1 MNIELEIDSPQ
12 NATANMQK
20 DVALFDAHEAR
31 ASRNIHLRFYSWDK
45 PAVTF
50 GYAQK
55 PEKTIDLK
63 KAKKLGVETAKRI
76 TGGGLVLHQPN
87 ELTYSLVAPLA
98 ALPRGILPSCNFI
111 SEIFIRA
118 LQKIGVQAELAARAG
133 FNGEYARDICFARPT
148 KYEVV
153 CGGQKLLGSAQK
165 RGRHSLLQ
173 HGSLALEPPLAVFA
187 ELVNMQELRQ
197 TNILEC
203 TGRKYNYT
211 ELAEISGREFCSARY
226 DSTLFIKQIRMCACS
241 HSLDSLFSGLVRTM
255 QIAPVTNILH
265 RLNSLGIEIFPQIKR
280 HSPRYD

>member
-12 NATANMQK
+12 NAAANMQK
-20 DVALFDAHEAR
+20 DAALFDAHEAR
-31 ASRNIHLRFYSWDK
+31 ASRNIHLRFYSWIK

-55 PEKTIDLK
+55 PEKIIDLK
-63 KAKKLGVETAKRI
+63 KTEELGVETAKRI

-98 ALPRGILPSCNFI
+98 ALPRGIMPSCNFI
-111 SEIFIRA
+111 SEVFIRA

-133 FNGEYARDICFARPT
+133 FDGEYARDICFARPT

-165 RGRHSLLQ
+165 QGRHSLLQ

-187 ELVNMQELRQ
+187 EFMDMSKLNQ
-197 TNILEC
+197 TNLQEC
-203 TGRKYNYT
+203 AGREYQYT
-211 ELAEISGREFCSARY
+211 ELAEISGEEFKQ
-226 DSTLFIKQIRMCACS
+226 LFKA
-241 HSLDSLFSGLVRTM
+241 
-255 QIAPVTNILH
+255 
-265 RLNSLGIEIFPQIKR
+265 K
-280 HSPRYD
+280 